1 MLTPMPGPV
10 LQTYTDADHQK
21 QRPIMIHR
29 AIFGSIERFFGIL
42 VENCGGAFPLW
53 LAPVQCKILPITDAF
68 VGYANEVADKM
79 RDAGIRVEVSSGGC
93 SPPLILSRSANVC
106 RASASR
112 VRSDCSARVS
122 CSNHP
127 GLSRQEQLREN
138 CSASMHLDSTSITAD
153 RAGL

>member
-1 MLTPMPGPV
+1 MPLVSVPCWLLLTPMSAPA

-79 RDAGIRVEVSSGGC
+79 RDAGIRVEVSSGGR
-93 SPPLILSRSANVC
+93 SPSLFCHAQPECVTRQPSGCGFQQVC
-106 RASASR
+106 
-112 VRSDCSARVS
+112 
-122 CSNHP
+122 
-127 GLSRQEQLREN
+127 LRQL
-138 CSASMHLDSTSITAD
+138 
-153 RAGL
+153 

>member
-1 MLTPMPGPV
+1 MFAPA

-79 RDAGIRVEVSSGGC
+79 RDAGIRVEVSLGGC
-93 SPPLILSRSANVC
+93 SPLLMLS
-106 RASASR
+106 
-112 VRSDCSARVS
+112 CSARV
-122 CSNHP
+122 C
-127 GLSRQEQLREN
+127 R
-138 CSASMHLDSTSITAD
+138 ALDFV
-153 RAGL
+153 L